1 MIIDTTH
8 PAYQDLRNALPFGK
22 NNGAYF
28 YSQEI
33 VKNIIPNVQTD
44 RHWNTL
50 GNQGLGSFNHS
61 IVFIHHNIDHDRHYA
76 WLNQYK
82 DQVLVCSVP
91 QTYRWALRRGK
102 AIFLPLSIDTDY
114 VRQFATE
121 KTKDACY
128 AGNRWKFKEKDI
140 AKYVPRGVDFPPE
153 DLDRAELLRF
163 MASYK
168 RVYAIGRTALEA
180 KCLGAKI
187 EVCDHRFPDPDF
199 WTLLDNKQAA
209 ELLQHQL
216 DKIDK

>member
-8 PAYQDLRNALPFGK
+8 PAYQELRNALPFGK

-33 VKNIIPNVQTD
+33 VKNIIPNVRTD

-50 GNQGLGSFNHS
+50 GNQGLGSFDHA

-76 WLNQYK
+76 WLKDYK

-91 QTYRWALRRGK
+91 QTYRWALRHGK
-102 AIFLPLSIDTDY
+102 AIFLPLSIDVGY
-114 VRQFATE
+114 VKQFATE

-128 AGNRWKFKEKDI
+128 AGNKWRFKMRDI
-140 AKYVPRGVDFPPE
+140 VRYVPLGVDFPPDDLERE
-153 DLDRAELLRF
+153 DLLRF
-163 MASYK
+163 MAPYR

-180 KCLGAKI
+180 KVLGAKI
-187 EVCDHRFPDPDF
+187 EVVDRRYPHTDY
-199 WTLLDNKQAA
+199 WEVLDNRKAA
-209 ELLQHQL
+209 EILQEEL